1 MEEIRRSDKNILY
14 KKRTQIGTTYYRASL
29 ENEEDEPVEIFKIEG
44 NVITYHYEGE
54 SIKTIVLLG
63 FEELP
68 KYVEH
73 LWFWIYRKVN

>member
-14 KKRTQIGTTYYRASL
+14 KKRTQIGATYYRTSL
-29 ENEEDEPVEIFKIEG
+29 ENEEDEPVEIFKIES

-68 KYVEH
+68 NM
-73 LWFWIYRKVN
+73 LSIYGFGFTEK